1 MLFNSL
7 EFLMF
12 FILVV
17 TGYFLLPYRFRWIL
31 LLVSSYYFYGS
42 WNSKYL
48 ILIVISTLIDYF
60 AGIMMGNEKKKE
72 KRKKYLILS
81 LASNLGMLFVF
92 KYFNFFI
99 GNVNSIFNFLKLDFT
114 APGLRLLLPVGIS
127 FYTFQT
133 LSYTFDVYRGTRE
146 AERHLGIFATYV
158 AFFPQ
163 LVAGPIE
170 SSTNLLPQFRKKMDF
185 DYIRM
190 TEGLKLMV
198 WGLFKKMVVADRTA
212 LIVDRI
218 YNDVNSFEGLTL
230 LVASVLF
237 GFQIYCDFSGYS
249 DIAIGSAKVMGFDLI
264 ENFKIPYYSKSISE
278 FWRRWHISLGK
289 WFKDYLYV
297 SLGGNRV
304 SKNKI
309 YRNLMI
315 VFLVSGLWHGASWN
329 FVIWGALHGIYIVV
343 DISTKSYRKQFYEKI
358 KLTKFPELMKWIHV
372 GCTFS
377 LVTFSWIFFRANTL
391 KDALYIITHTFSNME
406 SYTTFSG
413 IYQALDALNAGKVG
427 FIITLLSIGIME
439 VFHLRSRTKKIP
451 EILKRRPI
459 YLRWCVY
466 YSLMLWIIMFGVFEG
481 ASEFIYFQF

>member
-7 EFLMF
+7 EFIIF
-12 FILVV
+12 FIGV
-17 TGYFLLPYRFRWIL
+17 TTVYFLIPHRLRWIL
-31 LLVSSYYFYGS
+31 LLGSSYYFYGS

-48 ILIVISTLIDYF
+48 ILIIISTLIDYF
-60 AGIMMGNEKKKE
+60 AGIMMGEEEEKD
-72 KRKKYLILS
+72 KRRKYLILS
-81 LASNLGMLFVF
+81 LISNLGMLFVF

-99 GNVNSIFNFLKLDFT
+99 GNINEVFKIFSLDFR

-133 LSYTFDVYRGTRE
+133 LSYTFDVYRGTRK
-146 AERHLGIFATYV
+146 AEKHLGLFATYV

-170 SSTNLLPQFRKKMDF
+170 SSTNLLPQFKKKMDF

-190 TEGLKLMV
+190 TEGLKFMI
-198 WGLFKKMVVADRTA
+198 WGLFKKVVVADRTA
-212 LIVDRI
+212 IVVNNI
-218 YNDVNSFEGLTL
+218 YNDVNNHSGLTL
-230 LVASVLF
+230 LVASVFF

-249 DIAIGSAKVMGFDLI
+249 DIAIGSAKVLGFDLI

-289 WFKDYLYV
+289 WFKDYLYI
-297 SLGGNRV
+297 SLGGNKV
-304 SKNKI
+304 SKYKL
-309 YRNLMI
+309 YKNLMI

-329 FVIWGALHGIYIVV
+329 FIIWGALHGFYIVI
-343 DISTKSYRKQFYEKI
+343 DISTRNQRKEFYEKI
-358 KLTKFPELMKWIHV
+358 GLTKYPRLKNFIHV

-391 KDALYIITHTFSNME
+391 KDALYIITHIFSNIE
-406 SYTTFSG
+406 SYTTFNG
-413 IYQALDALNAGKVG
+413 IYRSLDALNAGKVG
-427 FIITLLSIGIME
+427 FVVTLLSIGIME
-439 VFHLRSRTKKIP
+439 LFHLKSRSKKICDL
-451 EILKRRPI
+451 LKTKPT
-459 YLRWCVY
+459 YLRWSVY
-466 YSLMLWIIMFGVFEG
+466 YSLMLWMIMFGVFEG